1 MNKQSDILEEIK
13 RQAEIQK
20 LKVSINNGKTNI
32 LTSGSFVTGMTVS
45 TFRKAGDVLAVV
57 TTIGEEQEDGT
68 CKLIGIDKSNAFE
81 AATFSMYLTWSN
93 LDGSVQLGVE
103 GRICLRQLYKLSV
116 WTNPKAILDDVVIGA
131 YTFGYNASAYIK
143 RLSVPLDNPTITG
156 SSLYIEMHD
165 EFEPR
170 ANNLYRMMCEYTQKK
185 KESDKADMINL
196 LKEIKSHCPNASFKV
211 EEIRKVLEDLIKEKV
226 EL

>member
-20 LKVSINNGKTNI
+20 LKVSLDKGKTNI
-32 LTSGSFVTGMTVS
+32 LTSRSFVTGMTVS

-68 CKLIGIDKSNAFE
+68 CKLIGIDTVNALE
-81 AATFSMYLTWSN
+81 ASSFCLFLTWAN
-93 LDGSVQLGVE
+93 LDGSIQINVD

-116 WTNPKAILDDVVIGA
+116 WTNPKAILDDVVVGA
-131 YTFGYNASAYIK
+131 YTFGYYASAYVK
-143 RLSVPLDNPTITG
+143 RLADPLNDPTITG
-156 SSLYIEMHD
+156 QTLFVEMND

-170 ANNLYRMMCEYTQKK
+170 ASNLYRMMCEYPQKK